1 MIMGLTLFL
10 GALII
15 AFNIITDILSAV
27 IDPRIKLK

>member
-15 AFNIITDILSAV
+15 IFNIITDILSAV

>member
-1 MIMGLTLFL
+1 MGLTLFL

-15 AFNIITDILSAV
+15 TFNIITDIVAAM